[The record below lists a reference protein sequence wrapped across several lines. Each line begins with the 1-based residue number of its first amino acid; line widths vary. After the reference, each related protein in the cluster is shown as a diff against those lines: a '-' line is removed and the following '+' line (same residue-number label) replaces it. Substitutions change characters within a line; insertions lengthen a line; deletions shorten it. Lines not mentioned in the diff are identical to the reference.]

1 MENINNLIDKLNKF
15 AELHTS
21 LKEKIIEDSFLVD
34 KLQKELNDNIAKLS
48 EYENE
53 YVKLI
58 KKINELNK
66 G

>member
-58 KKINELNK
+58 KKINELNN

>member
-34 KLQKELNDNIAKLS
+34 KLQKELNNNIAKLS

-58 KKINELNK
+58 KKINELNN